1 MRFYIEYLYL
11 ILMIM
16 AVIFLATEFD
26 ELLKSGTLYPILI
39 ATALFAFM
47 YVFRRSQRQQL
58 DKYMDDKM
66 RDLEEDDDFSPIE
79 EEEDF
84 SPVEEEDN

>member
-16 AVIFLATEFD
+16 AVIFLATEFE
-26 ELLKSGTLYPILI
+26 ELSETGTIYPILI

-47 YVFRRSQRQQL
+47 YVFRRSQRKQL
-58 DKYMDDKM
+58 DKYMDEKLRRM
-66 RDLEEDDDFSPIE
+66 EEEDDFSPIE
-79 EEEDF
+79 EEDK
-84 SPVEEEDN
+84 